1 MLRSLFILLIALCG
15 YFCSFSRHLI
25 PISSNQSMHKG
36 FGLIYFKIG
45 KIEMQKPSTGRK
57 QCRAAHARIS
67 SASHFRPKMTPFC
80 IFSNFTLDVILMS
93 SYVYVIS
100 FVIEQYISSVK
111 LVANESI
118 WTKTRLLVPV
128 FPHFFFS
135 PIFFHF
141 LAIQT
146 RLDDDKSRH
155 AWLKPLHP

>member
-1 MLRSLFILLIALCG
+1 M
-15 YFCSFSRHLI
+15 I
-25 PISSNQSMHKG
+25 PISSNESMHKG

-57 QCRAAHARIS
+57 QCKAIS
-67 SASHFRPKMTPFC
+67 RTVRKFAQLENSRSEQKFYTCANFFCFPFRPRTTPFC
-80 IFSNFTLDVILMS
+80 IFSNFTLDLILMS

-100 FVIEQYISSVK
+100 FVTEHYISSVK
-111 LVANESI
+111 LVANQSI
-118 WTKTRLLVPV
+118 WTETRLLVLV
-128 FPHFFFS
+128 FPLFFFS

>member
-1 MLRSLFILLIALCG
+1 M
-15 YFCSFSRHLI
+15 I

-45 KIEMQKPSTGRK
+45 KIEMQKPSIGRK
-57 QCRAAHARIS
+57 QCREILRTVRNFAQRENFTHARIS
-67 SASHFRPKMTPFC
+67 YASHFRPRTTPFC

-100 FVIEQYISSVK
+100 FVTEHYISSVK

-118 WTKTRLLVPV
+118 WTETRLLVPV
-128 FPHFFFS
+128 FTLFFFS

-146 RLDDDKSRH
+146 RLDDDKSKH

>member
-1 MLRSLFILLIALCG
+1 M
-15 YFCSFSRHLI
+15 I

-57 QCRAAHARIS
+57 QCRAISRTVQNFAQRENSRMRENFTYARIS
-67 SASHFRPKMTPFC
+67 SASHFWPRTTLFC

-100 FVIEQYISSVK
+100 FVTEHYISSVK
-111 LVANESI
+111 LIANQSI
-118 WTKTRLLVPV
+118 WTETRLLVPV
-128 FPHFFFS
+128 FPLFFFS

-141 LAIQT
+141 LSF
-146 RLDDDKSRH
+146 SRH
-155 AWLKPLHP
+155 PNTP